1 MTIQKTLLNGKVQVA
16 FIFSK
21 NEQEMDDMY
30 FKGRYSNYHTNNINF
45 LNQ

>member
-1 MTIQKTLLNGKVQVA
+1 MTIQKTLSNGKVQVA

-21 NEQEMDDMY
+21 KEQAWDDMY
-30 FKGRYSNYHTNNINF
+30 FKSPNAIYHTNNINF